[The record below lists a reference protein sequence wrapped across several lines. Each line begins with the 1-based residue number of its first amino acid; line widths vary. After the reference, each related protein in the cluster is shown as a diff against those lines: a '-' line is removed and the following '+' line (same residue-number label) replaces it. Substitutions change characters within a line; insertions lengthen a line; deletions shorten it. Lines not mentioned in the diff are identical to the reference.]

1 MRGVNQKSEVDQVHV
16 RHILVTPNEIIDIE
30 TAKTRVEGARERILN
45 GEDFGEVA
53 KLLSDDPG
61 SANSGGEMDW
71 TESSIF
77 VPEFKDMA
85 DTLEVGVISEP
96 FQTQFGW
103 HILEVMGRR
112 TYDNTEEMKQQNCV
126 ARIRNGKLA
135 NESELWVRRIRD
147 DAYVEKR
154 I

>member
-1 MRGVNQKSEVDQVHV
+1 M
-16 RHILVTPNEIIDIE
+16 
-30 TAKTRVEGARERILN
+30 
-45 GEDFGEVA
+45 
-53 KLLSDDPG
+53 
-61 SANSGGEMDW
+61 
-71 TESSIF
+71 
-77 VPEFKDMA
+77 
-85 DTLEVGVISEP
+85 SEP